1 MRLRDLS
8 VPTAVLAGDRVI
20 LPVGGGVK
28 YLKSA
33 GGKMVEVWNSPKLA
47 SGYTTPIVYRDR
59 VYAIGRAGTFI
70 CANLKTGKEVWSE
83 RISKGKGQFW
93 ASPIAADGK
102 LFTFDDAGNCTV
114 LQAGDQ
120 FKVLAVN
127 EMKAEILGTPAIA
140 NGSLYL
146 QTTNRLYCIAAK
158 K

>member
-1 MRLRDLS
+1 
-8 VPTAVLAGDRVI
+8 
-20 LPVGGGVK
+20 
-28 YLKSA
+28 
-33 GGKMVEVWNSPKLA
+33 MVEVWNSPKLA

-114 LQAGDQ
+114 LHAGDQ
-120 FKVLAVN
+120 FQVLAGN

-140 NGSLYL
+140 NGCLYL
-146 QTTNRLYCIAAK
+146 QTTNNLYCISAK